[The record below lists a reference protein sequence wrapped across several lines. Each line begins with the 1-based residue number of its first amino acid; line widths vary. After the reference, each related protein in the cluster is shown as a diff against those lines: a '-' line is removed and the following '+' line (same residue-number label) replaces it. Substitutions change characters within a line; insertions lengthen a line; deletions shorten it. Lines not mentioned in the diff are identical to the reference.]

1 MDGITH
7 ETYDIQIE
15 PKLPLGT
22 VPIVMEEAFRS
33 IDKLS
38 FSFLSITE
46 KNGRANV
53 GTGCDAWCF
62 FQYCSVAIF

>member
-7 ETYDIQIE
+7 ETYDVQIE

-33 IDKLS
+33 IDELS

-46 KNGRANV
+46 KNARANV
-53 GTGCDAWCF
+53 GPGCDAWF
-62 FQYCSVAIF
+62 LF